1 MKTLYKS
8 FIISIFML
16 IIICLNSTA
25 QQAPVSKGV
34 FNADLQ
40 SRRIAAGTLVDVRF
54 LQNMSSITSLS
65 GDDFTASL
73 ENDIRINRKIVL
85 PAGTLMRG
93 TVNYSK
99 KSKRLRTPGAL
110 YLDFD
115 HLVTPDGKQ
124 LDVNLRLTDI
134 ALTKD
139 GMGISGGGSY
149 KTYFCDNFDDSV
161 SLVRGSVDWGNDI
174 GDRFLFG
181 YPKLIITPISATG
194 GFCASTLMF
203 TGRTFADLFRKGN
216 EVLVQENQIIRGKLV
231 EPIDLP
237 LN

>member
-8 FIISIFML
+8 LIISIFML
-16 IIICLNSTA
+16 IIICLNSIA
-25 QQAPVSKGV
+25 QSTPAPKGV
-34 FNADLQ
+34 FSADLQ

-54 LQNMSSITSLS
+54 LQNMS
-65 GDDFTASL
+65 
-73 ENDIRINRKIVL
+73 
-85 PAGTLMRG
+85 
-93 TVNYSK
+93 
-99 KSKRLRTPGAL
+99 
-110 YLDFD
+110 
-115 HLVTPDGKQ
+115 
-124 LDVNLRLTDI
+124 RLTDI

-203 TGRTFADLFRKGN
+203 TGKTFADLFRKGN